1 MKNVIEIYK
10 TNAFYYLSVE
20 KYLKYKPLLHAKMD
34 VKGILHTLENQFGLS
49 KKHTK
54 ILKILIG
61 KELTAKQICEKTGLS
76 LGTLYPFL
84 NELCDSGL
92 INVNDA
98 YPTVYSI
105 TDFMDNV
112 AEFSVNKMKELREKR
127 NSLMKQFEPRDKIE
141 VIPIVNSEE
150 YNDHLASLWL
160 GTGHCQVIARDISIP
175 YEFYTS
181 NPELFRELRELAK
194 NNRPVLSDTND
205 GNISYILFKI
215 IQKAHQKK
223 RPFTYIVSRGALDF
237 YFGILRKT
245 YEPKRFKEIMA
256 KIKSDIFGMENL
268 NIVVV
273 EEGSKSVVVLDGDE
287 GLVVNSR
294 DGNQYV
300 PSGFKFTSQHLVKSY
315 KALFDSYMQKGVTL
329 KEYFEGRKW

>member
-1 MKNVIEIYK
+1 
-10 TNAFYYLSVE
+10 
-20 KYLKYKPLLHAKMD
+20 MD
-34 VKGILHTLENQFGLS
+34 VKGILQTLEKQFGLS

-54 ILKILIG
+54 ILRVLIG
-61 KELTAKQICEKTGLS
+61 KEFTAKQICEKTGLS

-84 NELCDSGL
+84 NELCDYGL
-92 INVNDA
+92 IDINER
-98 YPTVYSI
+98 YPTLYSI
-105 TDFMDNV
+105 MDFLDNV
-112 AEFSVNKMKELREKR
+112 AEFSVNKMKELRGKR
-127 NSLMKQFEPRDKIE
+127 NLLMKQFEPRDKIE
-141 VIPIVNSEE
+141 IIPIVNSEE

-160 GTGHCQVIARDISIP
+160 GSNHCWVIARNISIP

-181 NPELFRELRELAK
+181 DPELFRELRELTK

-223 RPFTYIVSRGALDF
+223 RPFTYIVCRSALDF
-237 YFGILRKT
+237 YFDMLKKSFS
-245 YEPKRFKEIMA
+245 PKKYREVMA
-256 KIKSDIFGMENL
+256 KIKSDIYGAENL

-273 EEGSKSVVVLDGDE
+273 EDGSKSVVVLDGEE

-300 PSGFKFTSQHLVKSY
+300 PSGFKFTSKHLVKSY
-315 KALFDSYMQKGVTL
+315 KALFDGYLQKGVSL
-329 KEYFEGRKW
+329 NEYFDEKGC